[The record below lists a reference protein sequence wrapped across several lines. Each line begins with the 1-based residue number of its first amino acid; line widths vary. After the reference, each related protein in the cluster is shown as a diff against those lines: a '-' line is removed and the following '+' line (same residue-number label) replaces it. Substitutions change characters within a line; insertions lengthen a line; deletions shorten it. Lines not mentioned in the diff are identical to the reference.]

1 MSWWKSSRRK
11 LARFAALSW
20 RDRVTL
26 LAVFGSLLG
35 VEAAL
40 RLLGLARTRRL
51 FAPRRGRVSPP
62 AAPEVERLA
71 ALAAVACRAV
81 YPAACLPRALALQ
94 RLLAG
99 RGAPAAL
106 KIGVRRDGEELAA
119 HAWVEV
125 DGRPV
130 GEPAGIEE
138 RFAELRDARG
148 SSHPA

>member
-20 RDRVTL
+20 RDRATM

-51 FAPRRGRVSPP
+51 FAPRGGRLPP
-62 AAPEVERLA
+62 AAAEVERLA
-71 ALAAVACRAV
+71 ALAAAACRAV

-99 RGAPAAL
+99 RGAPAEL

-130 GEPAGIEE
+130 GEPAGVEE
-138 RFAELRDARG
+138 RFAELREARR
-148 SSHPA
+148 